1 MGAFLPPVVATLLAD
16 IKQYSAKMTEAD
28 GQMAK
33 FGATADASSARVNK
47 AMNKAANFV
56 IGAGLVVAATS
67 VKMAMD
73 FQTATTALVTG
84 AGESEKNLGLIKK
97 GILDMAGVVGQTPK
111 QLAEGL
117 YMIESAGYHGAAGL
131 KVLQASA
138 EGAAVGG
145 AQMETVA
152 SALTTV
158 MHDYNIP
165 VSQANQV
172 TSALIQTVASGKTH
186 LELLGA
192 SLGKVI
198 PTASL
203 LGISFAQIG
212 AAMAVQT
219 NAGMSARL
227 AAMHLNATMVSLVAP
242 NKLAASTMQAFGL
255 SAQKLKTTMADP
267 KQGLNVALQMMVD
280 AVGKKFPKG
289 SAEYVAALKAMAG
302 GTVGLETI
310 LALTGTHAKEFATDA
325 VNIGTS
331 LHGAGKEVQGFALV
345 QKDLKFQLD
354 QLSASGSAF
363 AIAFGEWLL
372 PKVSGIA
379 TWGLS
384 VINWFKEH
392 PLISKLASDA
402 AIGVFATAVA
412 IKLKKAF
419 EAVKGLFNLGAM
431 SANTASTTA
440 NTAALEAN
448 TIALGGK
455 AAGVGK
461 DVVTGGGVLGTL
473 SRLGA
478 SPTTGAGVVLGTAA
492 LAELYSNAV
501 AKQDKATTLTAANA
515 KSVLSKAGFGKE
527 AIANVIA
534 SLAKN
539 PKASASLITGIGL
552 TPSIDIMKN
561 LPNNKYQDWRQTL
574 GSSVSQGLNIIQPGQ
589 IKVTAT
595 VK

>member
-16 IKQYSAKMTEAD
+16 IRQYAASMQKADAQMT
-28 GQMAK
+28 K

-47 AMNKAANFV
+47 AMNQAANFV
-56 IGAGLVVAATS
+56 IGAGVVVAATS

-138 EGAAVGG
+138 EGAAVGS
-145 AQMETVA
+145 ASMETVA

-203 LGISFAQIG
+203 LGISLQQVG

-242 NKLAASTMQAFGL
+242 SGLAAATMTKFGL
-255 SAQKLKTTMADP
+255 SAQKLKDTMADP
-267 KQGLNVALQMMVD
+267 KKGLGVALQDIVT
-280 AVGKKFPKG
+280 AVGKKFPVG
-289 SAEYVAALKAMAG
+289 SAAYVDAIKTMAS
-302 GTVGLETI
+302 GTVGLQTI
-310 LALTGTHAKEFATDA
+310 LALTGTHAKEFAADA
-325 VNIGTS
+325 KTIGTS

-345 QKDLKFQLD
+345 QKDLGQQLK
-354 QLSASGSAF
+354 QLSGAGSAF

-372 PKVSGIA
+372 PKVSSIA

-455 AAGVGK
+455 AVGTGAAAA
-461 DVVTGGGVLGTL
+461 TGGVVKNVAKFIPAVAVNVAAYELLKFAASHGPTYAQGSPQ
-473 SRLGA
+473 SRLQFR
-478 SPTTGAGVVLGTAA
+478 SPMPLGKTTVNL
-492 LAELYSNAV
+492 
-501 AKQDKATTLTAANA
+501 TLH
-515 KSVLSKAGFGKE
+515 SRQSGSK
-527 AIANVIA
+527 
-534 SLAKN
+534 
-539 PKASASLITGIGL
+539 
-552 TPSIDIMKN
+552 
-561 LPNNKYQDWRQTL
+561 R
-574 GSSVSQGLNIIQPGQ
+574 
-589 IKVTAT
+589 
-595 VK
+595 

>member
-16 IKQYSAKMTEAD
+16 IREYSAKMTKAD
-28 GQMAK
+28 GQMVK
-33 FGATADASSARVNK
+33 FGATADASGARVNK

-56 IGAGLVVAATS
+56 LGAGVVFAATS

-84 AGESEKNLGLIKK
+84 AGESEKNIAMIKQ
-97 GILDMAGVVGQTPK
+97 GILDMAGTVGQTPK

-131 KVLQASA
+131 KVLKASA
-138 EGAAVGG
+138 EGAATGS
-145 AQMETVA
+145 ASMETVA

-203 LGISFAQIG
+203 LGVSLQQVG

-242 NKLAASTMQAFGL
+242 SGLAAATMDAFGL
-255 SAQKLKTTMADP
+255 SAQKLKDTMADP
-267 KQGLNVALQMMVD
+267 KKGLGVALQDIVT
-280 AVGKKFPKG
+280 AVGKKFPVG
-289 SAEYVAALKAMAG
+289 SAAYVDAIKTMAG
-302 GTVGLETI
+302 GTVGLQTI
-310 LALTGTHAKEFATDA
+310 LALTGTHAKEFAGDA
-325 VNIGTS
+325 ASIGKS
-331 LHGAGKEVQGFALV
+331 LHGASQEVQGFALV
-345 QKDLKFQLD
+345 QKDLGQQLK
-354 QLSASGSAF
+354 QLSGAGSAF

-372 PKVSGIA
+372 PKVSSIA

-384 VINWFKEH
+384 VINWFKDH
-392 PLISKLASDA
+392 PLISKIAGDA

-440 NTAALEAN
+440 NTAALNAN
-448 TIALGGK
+448 TLALGGK
-455 AAGVGK
+455 GVPIPPGPLKTGTNLLKNAAKLVPLVAVNVAAYELLK
-461 DVVTGGGVLGTL
+461 YAASTGPTYAQGSPQ
-473 SRLGA
+473 SRLQYR
-478 SPTTGAGVVLGTAA
+478 SPMPMGKTTVNL
-492 LAELYSNAV
+492 
-501 AKQDKATTLTAANA
+501 TLH
-515 KSVLSKAGFGKE
+515 SRQSGSK
-527 AIANVIA
+527 
-534 SLAKN
+534 
-539 PKASASLITGIGL
+539 
-552 TPSIDIMKN
+552 
-561 LPNNKYQDWRQTL
+561 R
-574 GSSVSQGLNIIQPGQ
+574 
-589 IKVTAT
+589 
-595 VK
+595 

>member
-16 IKQYSAKMTEAD
+16 IRQYAASMQKADAQMT
-28 GQMAK
+28 K

-47 AMNKAANFV
+47 AMNQAANFV
-56 IGAGLVVAATS
+56 IGAGVVVAATS

-117 YMIESAGYHGAAGL
+117 YMIESAGYHGAEGL

-289 SAEYVAALKAMAG
+289 SAEYVAALKTMAG
-302 GTVGLETI
+302 GTVGLQTI
-310 LALTGTHAKEFATDA
+310 LALTGSHSKEFANDVIT
-325 VNIGTS
+325 IGKS
-331 LHGAGKEVQGFALV
+331 MHGAGKEVQGFALV
-345 QKDLKFQLD
+345 QKDLGQQLK
-354 QLSASGSAF
+354 QLSGAGSAF

-372 PKVSGIA
+372 PKVSSIA
-379 TWGLS
+379 TWGLG
-384 VINWFKEH
+384 VINWFKDH
-392 PLISKLASDA
+392 PLVSKIASDA
-402 AIGVFATAVA
+402 AIGVFVAAVGL
-412 IKLKKAF
+412 KLAKAF
-419 EAVKGLFNLGAM
+419 QGIKAIFGGSTLT
-431 SANTASTTA
+431 ANTTSTTA

-448 TIALGGK
+448 TVALGGK
-455 AAGVGK
+455 AAGVGGAGAAAA
-461 DVVTGGGVLGTL
+461 GGGLVRNATKFIPAVAVNVAAYELLKFAASHGPTYAQMTPQQRLQSRYAMPFGTGPN
-473 SRLGA
+473 SRL
-478 SPTTGAGVVLGTAA
+478 VI
-492 LAELYSNAV
+492 NN
-501 AKQDKATTLTAANA
+501 KATVRSN
-515 KSVLSKAGFGKE
+515 SGK
-527 AIANVIA
+527 
-534 SLAKN
+534 
-539 PKASASLITGIGL
+539 
-552 TPSIDIMKN
+552 
-561 LPNNKYQDWRQTL
+561 W
-574 GSSVSQGLNIIQPGQ
+574 
-589 IKVTAT
+589 
-595 VK
+595 